1 MKAFIITLLFAFMV
15 ACSPASIATK
25 VLPSLFGDKGGI
37 DTELNIAGEVDKSI
51 KVGESTEIKAETV
64 TLTNIVHKN
73 YSVGLLIVAV
83 LGWLAPMP
91 QDIWKWSVKKLKGK
105 KDA

>member
-51 KVGESTEIKAETV
+51 KVGESTDIKAETV
-64 TLTNIVHKN
+64 TLNTIVNKN
-73 YSVGLLIVAV
+73 YSTSLLIVAIV
-83 LGWLAPMP
+83 GWLAPMP
-91 QDIWKWSVKKLKGK
+91 HHMIRWVRKKLKGK